1 MLWHQLAQI
10 LTNLHQLVRT
20 SWCGNC
26 MNEHFCGKMQRHFC
40 FIRQYATKISLD
52 HLISKQ
58 EVDNGGEADICNACC
73 IASSGWPRHQD
84 RCDGCYLALLACT
97 SLGVLTCWLCSVF
110 YPLRTQID
118 FDLVDRTIPV
128 QGALSALTLSQPCQH
143 TTALFAPCQH
153 KTYTVVRKNQHIR
166 NQHVPK
172 HHNNSSSWCLGISV
186 VFIHIVCQP
195 NLFSNCSIPLN
206 LDGRCVSQSALNQ
219 HRYKYL
225 EIHSLFVPACML
237 TRTRAIN
244 KLTGHDFFDFS
255 FDSMLHAEFEQL
267 NTITSQ
273 YTQTLHSIATPVAH
287 GA

>member
-1 MLWHQLAQI
+1 
-10 LTNLHQLVRT
+10 
-20 SWCGNC
+20 
-26 MNEHFCGKMQRHFC
+26 
-40 FIRQYATKISLD
+40 
-52 HLISKQ
+52 
-58 EVDNGGEADICNACC
+58 
-73 IASSGWPRHQD
+73 
-84 RCDGCYLALLACT
+84 
-97 SLGVLTCWLCSVF
+97 VLTCWLCSVF

-206 LDGRCVSQSALNQ
+206 LDGRCVSQPISIQIFGNTLTFCA
-219 HRYKYL
+219 
-225 EIHSLFVPACML
+225 SLYVN
-237 TRTRAIN
+237 THQGHQQVNRA
-244 KLTGHDFFDFS
+244 
-255 FDSMLHAEFEQL
+255 
-267 NTITSQ
+267 
-273 YTQTLHSIATPVAH
+273 
-287 GA
+287 